1 MDHTV
6 FQNRAAYNGSRNIS
20 STALFASEKTHVLNI
35 AKPMFINE
43 TFLCGNKSHIKR
55 NKKKSKSEQTMLKQS
70 ALSCTNF
77 SEIDLSYH
85 KRAKKRK
92 NKDFRNKY
100 IGVIPKTLKKEKL
113 KIDEKSNLEIR
124 KAKIPFDN
132 LNFVPR
138 ILYKDNR
145 PYRYLIHRKR
155 NDEKEYDICKS
166 EQAKNFINFSTDI
179 KAFLNKKSIQKY
191 IFNVDTDVYVLGSK
205 LLAIDALGV

>member
-6 FQNRAAYNGSRNIS
+6 FRNRLAHKDSRNVPP
-20 STALFASEKTHVLNI
+20 TALFASEKTHVLNI
-35 AKPMFINE
+35 PQPMFINE
-43 TFLCGNKSHIKR
+43 AFLCGNKSHIKR

-70 ALSCTNF
+70 ALNCTTF
-77 SEIDLSYH
+77 SEIDLPYH
-85 KRAKKRK
+85 RRAKKRK
-92 NKDFRNKY
+92 NNDFRNKY

-124 KAKIPFDN
+124 KAKIPFDK

-145 PYRYLIHRKR
+145 PYRYLVHRKR

-166 EQAKNFINFSTDI
+166 EQAKNFKSFSTDI
-179 KAFLNKKSIQKY
+179 KAFSNKKSIQKY